1 MGAKTN
7 KSMAKRF
14 RVTKNGKLMHRTPNQ
29 NHFRA
34 KKSSNRKRNIGKGS
48 AMAKP
53 EVKNILERMPF
64 ARLS

>member
-1 MGAKTN
+1 
-7 KSMAKRF
+7 MAKRF
-14 RVTKNGKLMHRTPNQ
+14 RLTKNGKLMHRTPNQ

-34 KKSSNRKRNIGKGS
+34 KKSSNRKRSIKKDS

-53 EVKNILERMPF
+53 EIRNILEKMPF

>member
-14 RVTKNGKLMHRTPNQ
+14 RRTKNGKLMHRTPNQ

-34 KKSSNRKRNIGKGS
+34 KKSSNRKRSISKGS

-53 EVKNILERMPF
+53 EVKNIMEKMPF

>member
-14 RVTKNGKLMHRTPNQ
+14 RRTKNGKLMHRTPNQ

-34 KKSSNRKRNIGKGS
+34 KKSSNRKRSIRKGS

-53 EVKNILERMPF
+53 EVKNIMEKMPF